1 MNRMNLTTTLL
12 AFLNFVL
19 VFILLE
25 FFDVDPV
32 SFLVGCIVQAVL
44 SVLHLFNRLY

>member
-1 MNRMNLTTTLL
+1 MKLTTTLL

-25 FFDVDPV
+25 FFDVDPA
-32 SFLVGCIVQAVL
+32 SFLVGCTVQAVFGA
-44 SVLHLFNRLY
+44 LHVFSRLY